1 LLVDSTNHFERQASA
16 MDELVSLQGRI
27 DLHIHA
33 YPSLRRRVAD
43 DREVAQAAARAGMK
57 GIVIKS
63 HHESTVSRVYLL
75 RPEFP
80 QLNIY
85 GGIALNSSVGGIN
98 PTAVEA
104 SLRLGGRF
112 VWMPTLDSAF
122 HAQKR
127 RSRAGTGNVQSPDLE
142 GEGEQGISILRDG
155 KLIEEVRQV
164 IGLAVKHSAVTA
176 TGHLSFPESYALL
189 RAAREAGAEKL
200 IVNHPFFWV
209 PAFTLEETE
218 QLVDLGAY
226 AEFEFCT
233 DSTMDLVTEAIRKL
247 GAARCVLVSDAGS
260 PNSPIP
266 TESFRVFLQRLWER
280 GVSQEEL
287 DLMTITNPAVLL
299 EN

>member
-1 LLVDSTNHFERQASA
+1 
-16 MDELVSLQGRI
+16 MDELVSIKGRI

-33 YPSLRRRVAD
+33 YPSLRPRVAD

-80 QLNIY
+80 QLDIY
-85 GGIALNSSVGGIN
+85 GGIALNSSVGGVN

-122 HAQKR
+122 HALKR
-127 RSRAGTGNVQSPDLE
+127 RSRGGAGAAHGSGLE
-142 GEGEQGISILRDG
+142 GEGEQGISILHDG

-164 IGLAVKHSAVTA
+164 IDLAVKHSAVIA

-189 RAAREAGAEKL
+189 KAARETGGEKL

-209 PAFTLEETE
+209 PALTLEETQ
-218 QLVDLGAY
+218 QLVNLGAY

-233 DSTMDLVTEAIRKL
+233 DAVMDQVVEAIRRL

-260 PNSPIP
+260 PDSPIP

-280 GVSQEEL
+280 GISKEEL

>member
-1 LLVDSTNHFERQASA
+1 
-16 MDELVSLQGRI
+16 MDELVSIKGRI

-33 YPSLRRRVAD
+33 YPSLRPRVAD

-80 QLNIY
+80 QLDIY
-85 GGIALNSSVGGIN
+85 GGIALNSSVGGVN

-122 HAQKR
+122 HALKR
-127 RSRAGTGNVQSPDLE
+127 RSRGGAGAAHGSGLE
-142 GEGEQGISILRDG
+142 GEGEQGISILHDG

-164 IGLAVKHSAVTA
+164 IDLAVKHSAVIA

-189 RAAREAGAEKL
+189 KAARETGGEKL

-209 PAFTLEETE
+209 PALTLEETQ
-218 QLVDLGAY
+218 QLVNLGAY

-233 DSTMDLVTEAIRKL
+233 DSVMDQVIEAIRRL

-266 TESFRVFLQRLWER
+266 AESFRVFLQRLWER
-280 GVSQEEL
+280 GISKEEL
-287 DLMTITNPAVLL
+287 DLMTIINPAVLL